1 MTGVLIVTHGR
12 LGEALLE
19 SASMLVGDTDG
30 VRAVSFLP
38 DQGVE
43 DLDRAVRA
51 ALDELDDSDG
61 ILAMVDIPGGSP
73 ARVVGALTVERR
85 GLELVAGA
93 NLAMLVETLMA
104 RRDTTLPA
112 LVGLAMQ
119 GAHDSIRDL
128 ASAIRAETSI
138 GGEIASS

>member
-1 MTGVLIVTHGR
+1 MIGVLIVTHGR

-19 SASMLVGDTDG
+19 SASMLVSDTDR

-38 DQGVE
+38 DQGTE
-43 DLDRAVRA
+43 DLDAAVRA

-73 ARVVGALTVERR
+73 ARVVGALTIERPD
-85 GLELVAGA
+85 LELVAGV

-104 RRDTTLPA
+104 RRNATLPF
-112 LVGLAMQ
+112 LVGLALQ
-119 GAHDSIRDL
+119 GGRDSVRDL
-128 ASAIRAETSI
+128 ASAIRAETAI